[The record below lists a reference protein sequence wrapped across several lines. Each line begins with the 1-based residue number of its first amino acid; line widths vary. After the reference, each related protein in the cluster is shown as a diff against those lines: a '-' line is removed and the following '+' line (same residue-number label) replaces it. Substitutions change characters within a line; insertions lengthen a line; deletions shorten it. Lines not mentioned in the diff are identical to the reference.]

1 MKRGSLQMKSKSI
14 AKFTVI
20 VLLIAFLAYLA
31 AFGMPLGSY
40 SIVPIKDNI
49 KLGLDLRGGAT
60 VVLEAKD
67 DPADPVTEEKME
79 RAVATLRE
87 RIDSLGVAE
96 PSIVRQGKTRIEVQL
111 PEIQDTQRALEVIGQ
126 TAQLEFKDEAGNVVI
141 TGADIEKANA
151 VQGDDLGQSY
161 VVAFEL
167 KSEGAKKF
175 AEATRNNIGKQIG
188 IYLDEKLISNPVVQ
202 NEIADGKA
210 QITGQST
217 REEALDLATLIRA
230 GALPVKL
237 DVLSVTAVGPQL
249 GANSFE
255 KSVFAGI
262 VGLSLVVI
270 FMMAFYRLPGL
281 IADISLILYVVIT
294 LATMAGINATL
305 SLPGIAGLILSIGMA
320 VDANVIIFE
329 RVKDEI
335 KNGKTLRASID
346 AGFRRALLTIMDS
359 NVTALVSAG
368 ILFYFGVGPIKG
380 FAVTLAIGIFAS
392 MFTAVTVTKYLMV
405 LLVRSGVENKW
416 LYGVREGK

>member
-1 MKRGSLQMKSKSI
+1 MKSKSI

-31 AFGMPLGSY
+31 AFGMPLGNY
-40 SIVPIKDNI
+40 SIVPVKENI

-60 VVLEAKD
+60 VILEAKD
-67 DPADPVTEEKME
+67 DPADPITEEKME

-87 RIDSLGVAE
+87 RVDSLGVAE

-126 TAQLEFKDEAGNVVI
+126 TAQLEFKDEAGKVVI
-141 TGADIEKANA
+141 TGADIDKANA
-151 VQGDDLGQSY
+151 VQGDELGQSY

-167 KSEGAKKF
+167 KSDGAKKF
-175 AEATRNNIGKQIG
+175 AEATKNNIGKPIG
-188 IYLDEKLISNPVVQ
+188 IYLDDKLISNPVVE
-202 NEIADGKA
+202 NAILDGKA

-237 DVLSVTAVGPQL
+237 DVLSVNAVGPQL

-294 LATMAGINATL
+294 LAIMAGINATL

-329 RVKDEI
+329 RIKDEI
-335 KNGKTLRASID
+335 KIGKTLRAAID

-405 LLVRSGVENKW
+405 LLVRCGVENKW